1 MIRRCSPLPATSS
14 SQRNLCALRVSA
26 FSSPNVD
33 ALDAASS
40 ISPLFATLTE
50 NTRGGEPPAPLSFHP
65 ERPTLNRLLDRCST
79 ILPLFIGCQL
89 SAVSSTL
96 SRLFVFSPF
105 KFRLSALF
113 ALLAVSPERRL
124 EGSGVQGSTACP
136 EGRRRVAP
144 RFSPRPRLNSFII
157 RTYTKHTRNPFRIRT
172 SKTQHLKPFR
182 MNTYKKTGEGVPSL
196 IFSERLCDLSVS
208 PLSLSPYRQ
217 ECNRHQSA
225 GRVLPEPF
233 ATRPGLLTTLYSL
246 LTVHSLLLGRPPHP
260 AAVADSARL
269 AETQT
274 PASSPS
280 THRPTIR
287 FAHKSAGKPIPC
299 RLSSSAVRPSP
310 CFRRRR
316 RRAAALSA
324 RSLHRAG
331 SRAAC

>member
-1 MIRRCSPLPATSS
+1 MIRRRSPLPATSS
-14 SQRNLCALRVSA
+14 SQRNLCALCVSA

-50 NTRGGEPPAPLSFHP
+50 NTRGGGPPAPLSFHP
-65 ERPTLNRLLDRCST
+65 ERPTLNQLRERCST
-79 ILPLFIGCQL
+79 ILPLSIGCQL

-96 SRLFVFSPF
+96 SHLFVFSPF
-105 KFRLSALF
+105 KFKLPALF
-113 ALLAVSPERRL
+113 TRSLER
-124 EGSGVQGSTACP
+124 SGVQGSTTCP
-136 EGRRRVAP
+136 EVRRSVNL
-144 RFSPRPRLNSFII
+144 FSPRPRLNSFII

-182 MNTYKKTGEGVPSL
+182 MNTYRKTGEGVPSQPQ
-196 IFSERLCDLSVS
+196 ISRLNFRLF
-208 PLSLSPYRQ
+208 
-217 ECNRHQSA
+217 
-225 GRVLPEPF
+225 PF
-233 ATRPGLLTTLYSL
+233 TTRYSL
-246 LTVHSLLLGRPPHP
+246 LTVRSLLLGRPPHP

-287 FAHKSAGKPIPC
+287 FAHRSAGKPIPC
-299 RLSSSAVRPSP
+299 RLSSSAERPSP

-324 RSLHRAG
+324 RSWHRAG